1 MIHDTDVEVADA
13 SASPSLSKRR
23 RVWIYRLLSLM
34 LFPLA
39 LGLLIFFCYLCGFGI
54 DTSLVVRSS
63 RHDHANEFVL
73 NRDVDAAYWSSVDL
87 NGPEQRPFTI
97 PKPEGTIR
105 IVVAGASS
113 IEGFPWATSL
123 TIPRQIEIIL
133 SRQLSGHN
141 VEVLNAGIVG
151 ITSFCVSDLVRQA
164 LECQPDAIVVYTG
177 HNEFYGT

>member
-1 MIHDTDVEVADA
+1 M
-13 SASPSLSKRR
+13 
-23 RVWIYRLLSLM
+23 
-34 LFPLA
+34 
-39 LGLLIFFCYLCGFGI
+39 
-54 DTSLVVRSS
+54 
-63 RHDHANEFVL
+63 
-73 NRDVDAAYWSSVDL
+73 
-87 NGPEQRPFTI
+87 
-97 PKPEGTIR
+97 
-105 IVVAGASS
+105 AGASS